1 MLNLAGMH
9 REGRGVARSDAE
21 AYFWARNGAMAM
33 TGARREASL
42 AFAERLGEKLD
53 GESRTALAARSDAW
67 LARARTDDS
76 ADSIATGGAED

>member
-1 MLNLAGMH
+1 MGGLKKKVPL
-9 REGRGVARSDAE
+9 V
-21 AYFWARNGAMAM
+21 GALVIAAVAM
-33 TGARREASL
+33 TYTYLQPIRQWGEASL

-67 LARARTDDS
+67 LARARTDDG